1 MGNTAKTVSIT
12 LRVVHEGKAS
22 YQRTLRLSLRS
33 LARYFVVSQP
43 CDNICVLS
51 LLPEIANMCM
61 RAGTTLA
68 AVGCWRSAAQ
78 GKEGYKVF
86 LDSDLTDAECATL
99 SEFLVPMLEKQISVI
114 LLARYEALGVLI
126 AKHAESVHAL
136 TEATANFGVGEATL
150 SKPQNHVLGFLYA
163 DAWNR
168 NAVVEQALRNLE
180 LQFHVRNL
188 HRDSKQ
194 FQPPNLFDALSK
206 AVSTSHSNVD
216 AIVRRLLSSKLVAQV

>member
-1 MGNTAKTVSIT
+1 MIT
-12 LRVVHEGKAS
+12 DVKQRLLALVVQQTG
-22 YQRTLRLSLRS
+22 
-33 LARYFVVSQP
+33 
-43 CDNICVLS
+43 
-51 LLPEIANMCM
+51 
-61 RAGTTLA
+61 
-68 AVGCWRSAAQ
+68 RSA
-78 GKEGYKVF
+78 
-86 LDSDLTDAECATL
+86 DTIT
-99 SEFLVPMLEKQISVI
+99 
-114 LLARYEALGVLI
+114 
-126 AKHAESVHAL
+126 
-136 TEATANFGVGEATL
+136 
-150 SKPQNHVLGFLYA
+150 